1 MRLRFSLLLAVAATA
16 FALAPAEAGTARAAR
31 LAQYYAPP
39 VASPPAYNPPVSAP
53 PVYNP
58 APQQIAPPVTQT
70 PAYTAPTYYPTNSY
84 PSRYYGN

>member
-1 MRLRFSLLLAVAATA
+1 MDLRISLLLAAA
-16 FALAPAEAGTARAAR
+16 ALAPAEAGIAGGPQ

-53 PVYNP
+53 PAYNP
-58 APQQIAPPVTQT
+58 APQQIAPPVYQT
-70 PAYTAPTYYPTNSY
+70 PAYTPPAYYQTNTY